1 MAIIKLREYKIKP
14 GKTEQWLNWMHEEL
28 LPYQRSKGMR
38 IINTYLHQDPNGTDY
53 FIWLREFDDEKA
65 RKEIYALTYNTW
77 WIEEIRPKVFELIEQ
92 DAIKVKL
99 IHQLSI

>member
-1 MAIIKLREYKIKP
+1 MAIIELREYKIKP

-65 RKEIYALTYNTW
+65 RAAIYALTYNTW

-99 IHQLSI
+99 IHQLGI